1 MNALISFIK
10 KKDERSKNTSGL
22 YALKQHKKK
31 KNLYERNKG
40 VLK

>member
-10 KKDERSKNTSGL
+10 TKDERSKNPAGL

-31 KNLYERNKG
+31 KINMKERDIEMK
-40 VLK
+40 